1 MNSSGLIA
9 FGCIEKI
16 IVVSSYFMTTLMF
29 FLKWVGVLDVSF
41 FVVFLPVII
50 YYMSVLLILAV
61 VTVIAFVESFLS

>member
-1 MNSSGLIA
+1 MNSKGLIVL
-9 FGCIEKI
+9 GCVEKI